1 MVVCRITSII
11 KRKRGQRLRKELRRA
26 LGGREELQADWEHT
40 AVVLR
45 EAVKL
50 FGASSGQR
58 KYWKVRLM
66 AKRENLSAWPI
77 YQLARQRETEME
89 KMCSGLG

>member
-1 MVVCRITSII
+1 MVVCRITSIV

-45 EAVKL
+45 EAVWCIL
-50 FGASSGQR
+50 
-58 KYWKVRLM
+58 W
-66 AKRENLSAWPI
+66 
-77 YQLARQRETEME
+77 TEE
-89 KMCSGLG
+89 VLEG

>member
-11 KRKRGQRLRKELRRA
+11 KRKRGQRLRKELRHA

-45 EAVKL
+45 EAAKL

-66 AKRENLSAWPI
+66 AKREKRGKKNQSINWPG
-77 YQLARQRETEME
+77 RERLRW
-89 KMCSGLG
+89 KRCAVG

>member
-45 EAVKL
+45 EARMIKHRNGNVLVIEESVDK
-50 FGASSGQR
+50 
-58 KYWKVRLM
+58 
-66 AKRENLSAWPI
+66 
-77 YQLARQRETEME
+77 TEDRRNTPR
-89 KMCSGLG
+89 SR